1 MGRFADINGAIGV
14 VTNSVEFKRISALP
28 RRVLDLEAVLDVTC
42 MFLRPNAPSDAMRFW
57 PLQSAALIEAA
68 TADGLVGD
76 IGVGSGKTLISL
88 ALPTAMDS
96 DCAVLLVPP
105 RLKEK
110 TLREIDEVYGRYF
123 DLPLDR
129 LHIVKYTELSSAKS
143 AEILDE
149 IKPDLI
155 IADEAHLL
163 KRLQSARTKR
173 FRRYMAENPG
183 CRFVMLSGTMENRS
197 IIESAHL
204 VELALRKNS
213 PLPRGYREIMDWAGA
228 IDVKPDYRMR
238 PGVLKQ
244 FCSNGEGVR
253 DGYRRRFVET
263 PGVVAGKKNMIG
275 TSLVIQKLIP
285 QVPAVIEELRQITK
299 ATWSIEGEEF
309 DSPMALSRVMRQLAC
324 GFYLRWDWPDGM
336 PDFEWLEAR
345 KNWNCDVRDILK
357 RSRKGLDSPLLVYLA
372 AKAGRINVTSWGPWA
387 AVRDRPVPPTVPVWK
402 DPFIVNAAIQWGQK
416 DSGII
421 WYQHKALGER
431 IAKKTRWPHYG
442 AGTDADLARDPVIIC
457 SVKAQ
462 GTGKNLQH
470 YSRNLLTTLPGSGQV
485 FEQVAGRT
493 HRPGQMADEVTID
506 WFGHTSELAASMGS
520 IIEDAEFIQQTKGH
534 VQKVLY
540 ATRI

>member
-213 PLPRGYREIMDWAGA
+213 PLPRG
-228 IDVKPDYRMR
+228 
-238 PGVLKQ
+238 
-244 FCSNGEGVR
+244 
-253 DGYRRRFVET
+253 
-263 PGVVAGKKNMIG
+263 
-275 TSLVIQKLIP
+275 
-285 QVPAVIEELRQITK
+285 
-299 ATWSIEGEEF
+299 
-309 DSPMALSRVMRQLAC
+309 
-324 GFYLRWDWPDGM
+324 
-336 PDFEWLEAR
+336 
-345 KNWNCDVRDILK
+345 
-357 RSRKGLDSPLLVYLA
+357 
-372 AKAGRINVTSWGPWA
+372 
-387 AVRDRPVPPTVPVWK
+387 
-402 DPFIVNAAIQWGQK
+402 
-416 DSGII
+416 
-421 WYQHKALGER
+421 
-431 IAKKTRWPHYG
+431 
-442 AGTDADLARDPVIIC
+442 
-457 SVKAQ
+457 
-462 GTGKNLQH
+462 
-470 YSRNLLTTLPGSGQV
+470 
-485 FEQVAGRT
+485 
-493 HRPGQMADEVTID
+493 
-506 WFGHTSELAASMGS
+506 
-520 IIEDAEFIQQTKGH
+520 
-534 VQKVLY
+534 
-540 ATRI
+540 